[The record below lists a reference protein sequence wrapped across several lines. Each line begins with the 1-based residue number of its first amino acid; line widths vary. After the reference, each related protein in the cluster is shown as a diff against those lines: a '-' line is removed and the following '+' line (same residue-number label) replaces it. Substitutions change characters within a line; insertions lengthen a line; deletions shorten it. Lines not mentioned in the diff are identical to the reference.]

1 MKTLVARIF
10 VVALVAL
17 GALSAG
23 AATYVYNNSA
33 PASDMTNRLGA
44 ANNIW
49 FGDEVV
55 LDGAAYAAN
64 QYMTHFD
71 FQYWAESTS
80 GLTIDVEL
88 RLNDGPF
95 YDGSN
100 PPREP
105 GTLIYSY
112 YNLALGNTS
121 RSTINFDLADF
132 PGGNPIYL
140 PGNTLTLCVRF
151 DFNGGGGTAG
161 IDLYNPPVVGSSF
174 LDYWVDTGAGWQL
187 STNNVFGTVNFGMRI
202 EAVPEPT
209 AFSLFAL
216 GGLTALAVRR
226 ILRRK

>member
-1 MKTLVARIF
+1 MKTLVAKIL
-10 VVALVAL
+10 VVALVWMAAA
-17 GALSAG
+17 GAQ

-33 PASDMTNRLGA
+33 PSSDMTNRLA
-44 ANNIW
+44 AVNNVW

-55 LDGAAYAAN
+55 LDGPAYAAN

-71 FQYWAESTS
+71 FQYWAQGTT

-95 YDGSN
+95 YDGFN

-112 YNLALGNTS
+112 NNFALPNTS
-121 RSTINFDLADF
+121 RDTINFDLADF

-151 DFNGGGGTAG
+151 DFNGNGGTAG
-161 IDLYNPPVVGSSF
+161 VDLYNPPVVGSSF
-174 LDYWVDTGAGWQL
+174 LDYWVDTGSGWTL

-209 AFSLFAL
+209 ALSLFAI